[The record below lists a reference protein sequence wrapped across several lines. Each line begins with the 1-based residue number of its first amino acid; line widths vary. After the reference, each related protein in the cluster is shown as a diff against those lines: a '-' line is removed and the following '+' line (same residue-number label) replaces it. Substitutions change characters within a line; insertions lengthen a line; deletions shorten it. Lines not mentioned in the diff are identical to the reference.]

1 MDLLFSLT
9 KHKGAPPLAA
19 AAPRDV
25 QCPGRVT
32 QPQLLGAFNIY
43 RSHRDWKTEP
53 CNLRTAKTFYYFSP
67 VLVETNCFF
76 LFSPSDAAAVGRI
89 EIFLCSLSKYLDKSI
104 FYSAHETKAV
114 PFTFQTTGK
123 KVDYF
128 GIYTC
133 SLYTKTLFCVSCTV
147 VIDEKNKKT
156 FVTHNLH

>member
-1 MDLLFSLT
+1 M
-9 KHKGAPPLAA
+9 
-19 AAPRDV
+19 
-25 QCPGRVT
+25 
-32 QPQLLGAFNIY
+32 
-43 RSHRDWKTEP
+43 
-53 CNLRTAKTFYYFSP
+53 
-67 VLVETNCFF
+67 F
-76 LFSPSDAAAVGRI
+76 LFSPSGAAAVGRI

-133 SLYTKTLFCVSCTV
+133 SLYRKTLFCVSCTV

-156 FVTHNLH
+156 FVTHNLHLQLFCTKVIHLITKLKLLSLIYCRQFPGDWWRPHKRSGHAMAGEVVVAVLTDIYYDL

>member
-1 MDLLFSLT
+1 MNTYTIYYSPSLLCKMDPLISLT
-9 KHKGAPPLAA
+9 KQMAA

-53 CNLRTAKTFYYFSP
+53 CNLRTTKTFYYFSP

-89 EIFLCSLSKYLDKSI
+89 EIFLCSLSKYLDKSS
-104 FYSAHETKAV
+104 FLSAHET
-114 PFTFQTTGK
+114 
-123 KVDYF
+123 
-128 GIYTC
+128 
-133 SLYTKTLFCVSCTV
+133 
-147 VIDEKNKKT
+147 
-156 FVTHNLH
+156 